1 MTLAAAI
8 LFLGISSLTSVNP
21 GLMARSAPPTDSSA
35 NAPVAQEQ
43 PAQHPTPPETT
54 KPSSAQPSSAQAAAS
69 NPKASAAKK
78 VRSKKKVD
86 PPAAACDPA
95 PANSSAPGSNPATA
109 SPEPGGAQS
118 SPATDPPKNCPPEKT
133 IVRKGGISE
142 QSIQLA
148 GGSAGD
154 QAQKRDAA
162 NQMIAATEQNLYKLT
177 GRQLSNAER
186 DSVIQIRQFVDQ
198 SRTALTAGNLERAQT
213 LAWKAKLLSE
223 DLIDP
228 KK

>member
-8 LFLGISSLTSVNP
+8 LLFGISSLTSVDAM
-21 GLMARSAPPTDSSA
+21 LIAESAPQADLSA
-35 NAPVAQEQ
+35 KGSVTQEQ
-43 PAQHPTPPETT
+43 TPQQQTQPDAT
-54 KPSSAQPSSAQAAAS
+54 KPSPHPSPSMQAPATK
-69 NPKASAAKK
+69 PKASTEKTRHTKK
-78 VRSKKKVD
+78 VV
-86 PPAAACDPA
+86 PVTACDPA
-95 PANSSAPGSNPATA
+95 PANSNTAGSNSANA
-109 SPEPGGAQS
+109 SPQPGGAPS
-118 SPATDPPKNCPPEKT
+118 SPAAGAPKNCPPEKT
-133 IVRKGGISE
+133 IVRQGGIAE

-154 QAQKRDAA
+154 QAQKKDAA
-162 NQMIAATEQNLYKLT
+162 SQMITATERNLNKLT

-186 DSVIQIRQFVDQ
+186 ESVIQIRQFVEQ